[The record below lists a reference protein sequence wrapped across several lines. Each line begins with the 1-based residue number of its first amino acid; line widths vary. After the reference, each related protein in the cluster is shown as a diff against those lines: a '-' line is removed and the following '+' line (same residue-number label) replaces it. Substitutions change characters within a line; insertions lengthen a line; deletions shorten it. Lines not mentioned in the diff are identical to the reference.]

1 MKKVALHNL
10 GCKVNSYELDAIQQM
25 LQDKGYKIVPFDET
39 QKELWL
45 KFPTKEAFLEKESQL
60 NRLLFDSDG
69 NDEVIIYIE
78 NPKAIKRLGRNQ
90 TVLANPALLGSLY
103 DFLGE
108 NNVKLVEKNI
118 ENTQI

>member
-1 MKKVALHNL
+1 M
-10 GCKVNSYELDAIQQM
+10 
-25 LQDKGYKIVPFDET
+25 
-39 QKELWL
+39 WL
-45 KFPTKEAFLEKESQL
+45 KFPSKEAFLEKESQL